1 MIKAHKGPP
10 PAGWENVPGLV
21 GFIREKRGAPSEG
34 KDMMSAL
41 KAITELEM
49 AKAMGQVE
57 KLKGEPGKDAT
68 PEMVAEQVLL
78 YLRKHPPKQGEPGK
92 DATPEMVDASVR
104 AWLQLHPPKPG
115 KDGENVTPEM
125 VSAAV
130 NAWLKANPPRHGKD
144 ASDAMVKSAVAAWFK
159 ANPQEKGKD
168 GVGIKEVKS
177 FGSDVQIELT
187 DGRKTKFRIAGGGG
201 GTPFG
206 GGGGGGGQTLT
217 PGDGIEIDGD
227 TISVKRNWTD
237 YVTRWDVIPELT
249 GTATAPV
256 AGDVYT
262 YILGGVTRFRLVP
275 TAYTPVED
283 VFYGAFAGGACS
295 DPLAPRIEP

>member
-1 MIKAHKGPP
+1 
-10 PAGWENVPGLV
+10 
-21 GFIREKRGAPSEG
+21 
-34 KDMMSAL
+34 
-41 KAITELEM
+41 
-49 AKAMGQVE
+49 
-57 KLKGEPGKDAT
+57 
-68 PEMVAEQVLL
+68 MVAEQVLL
-78 YLRKHPPKQGEPGK
+78 YLRKHPPEKGDHGK

-115 KDGENVTPEM
+115 KDGESVTPEM

-130 NAWLKANPPRHGKD
+130 NAWLKANPPKNGKD

-168 GVGIKEVKS
+168 GVGIANVKS
-177 FGSDVQIELT
+177 HGQDLHLILT
-187 DGRKTKFRIAGGGG
+187 DGKVHKFKVSGGG
-201 GTPFG
+201 GTPF

-275 TAYTPVED
+275 TSYTPVED
-283 VFYGAFAGGACS
+283 VFYGAFAGGECS

>member
-1 MIKAHKGPP
+1 MT
-10 PAGWENVPGLV
+10 
-21 GFIREKRGAPSEG
+21 GFIRQKTANKSADQGLAEVTRAMASLEMSRFM
-34 KDMMSAL
+34 KDM
-41 KAITELEM
+41 
-49 AKAMGQVE
+49 E
-57 KLKGEPGKDAT
+57 KVKGEDGKPGAD
-68 PEMVAEQVLL
+68 
-78 YLRKHPPKQGEPGK
+78 G
-92 DATPEMVDASVR
+92 
-104 AWLQLHPPKPG
+104 KPG
-115 KDGENVTPEM
+115 KDGAPGKNGLPG
-125 VSAAV
+125 ADGR
-130 NAWLKANPPRHGKD
+130 PGKD
-144 ASDAMVKSAVAAWFK
+144 GNDGA
-159 ANPQEKGKD
+159 PGKPGKDGAPGKDGKPGKDGAPGKDGKPGAD
-168 GVGIKEVKS
+168 GVGIKAVKS

-249 GTATAPV
+249 GTATTPV

-275 TAYTPVED
+275 TSYTPTED
-283 VFYGAFAGGACS
+283 VFYGAFAGGECS